1 MTENNTATNPTGPEI
16 RVTKPFRTVSGDYF
30 SVLLGAWMPRY
41 GWLMLLPVAFFVAL
55 GYMLQDERWLI
66 TALIL
71 TFIVAPMVMSFLYT
85 YYMLTPEARRT
96 ILNKRVEIAEGKYIR
111 LTYLPSESR
120 TSGGNEAGTAGDA
133 TNDRDTNN
141 PGPGTAETVPQPETI
156 YWNEIAK
163 IKYTSRYCVYFIKGE
178 KMQFLLIPW
187 NAFPNHNQRGN
198 AQTA

>member
-1 MTENNTATNPTGPEI
+1 MNPTGPEI

-30 SVLLGAWMPRY
+30 SVLLGAWIPRY
-41 GWLMLLPVAFFVAL
+41 GWLMLLPVAFFVTL

-120 TSGGNEAGTAGDA
+120 TSGGNEAETAGDA
-133 TNDRDTNN
+133 TNDRDTN
-141 PGPGTAETVPQPETI
+141 
-156 YWNEIAK
+156 
-163 IKYTSRYCVYFIKGE
+163 
-178 KMQFLLIPW
+178 
-187 NAFPNHNQRGN
+187 
-198 AQTA
+198 